1 MVLTKKGLE
10 RVYRLDKSIEQTNPM
25 MVFLQIRLSP
35 ATAPKFGPGAAAAAF
50 CLLPH
55 ASFFRGPMGP

>member
-10 RVYRLDKSIEQTNPM
+10 RVYHLDKLIEQNNPV

-35 ATAPKFGPGAAAAAF
+35 ATAPKFDWPSK
-50 CLLPH
+50 CRSLLE
-55 ASFFRGPMGP
+55 SNQI

>member
-10 RVYRLDKSIEQTNPM
+10 RVYRLDKSIEQTNPV

-35 ATAPKFGPGAAAAAF
+35 ATASKFDRLPKYRS
-50 CLLPH
+50 LMK
-55 ASFFRGPMGP
+55 SNQI